1 MRKTLIFAVWV
12 ALTLA
17 STTSEAID
25 FTIDPGNVGD
35 PAGVVSLTSPEILGL
50 PADGRTVEWHFVFS
64 DMKYVELTN
73 PFEASSKRSAANLR
87 LDFGAGYCNDPDCVP
102 FQRPILGTQIMY
114 LSDKN
119 GDPISGT
126 GVFDTGVSNGTDTAQ
141 YNIFAAG
148 DQNNPTLTF
157 YDLYFNITL
166 PVVNNGGGA
175 LPTITSARLSLAN
188 AFQESIIGESN
199 PVPDPSTMLLLLL
212 E

>member
-1 MRKTLIFAVWV
+1 
-12 ALTLA
+12 
-17 STTSEAID
+17 
-25 FTIDPGNVGD
+25 
-35 PAGVVSLTSPEILGL
+35 
-50 PADGRTVEWHFVFS
+50 
-64 DMKYVELTN
+64 
-73 PFEASSKRSAANLR
+73 
-87 LDFGAGYCNDPDCVP
+87 
-102 FQRPILGTQIMY
+102 MY